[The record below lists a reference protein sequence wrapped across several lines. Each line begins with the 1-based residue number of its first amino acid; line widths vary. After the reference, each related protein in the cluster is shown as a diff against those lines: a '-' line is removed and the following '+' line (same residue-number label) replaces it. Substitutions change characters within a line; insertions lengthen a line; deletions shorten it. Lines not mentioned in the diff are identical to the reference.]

1 MISTKLFSAG
11 FIIYPV
17 TLEWRC
23 KNFGRCNWIERFLAL
38 FAVFPDF
45 LKLIPKRR
53 KYHEQNE

>member
-1 MISTKLFSAG
+1 LIPTKLFSAG
-11 FIIYPV
+11 VIIYPV
-17 TLEWRC
+17 SLERMC